1 MSHACPVHAY
11 YLAHAAHALAVVVV
25 DRRGLA
31 CKRVRE
37 DVRGC
42 ARVVVERRRLTAD
55 GEQLAT
61 HQLVSHAP
69 LGGLQPAGPL
79 HLVRLQAWINR
90 VTGLELQGC
99 RLRVGGLQA
108 RLARSTSTAVTPV
121 SRQGS
126 SARAIYS
133 RRASAS

>member
-1 MSHACPVHAY
+1 M
-11 YLAHAAHALAVVVV
+11 
-25 DRRGLA
+25 
-31 CKRVRE
+31 
-37 DVRGC
+37 
-42 ARVVVERRRLTAD
+42 VERRRLTAD
-55 GEQLAT
+55 GEQFAT